1 MRPTNQTKKMIYGL
15 TIIALLGGMIPAASK
30 VNQIKVEKDLGEAAI
45 GQIDTGS
52 FMMKLFLLGGFRGIV
67 ANYLWVQAEDYKK
80 NHDWDRLKAT
90 VDLITKLQPHFLS
103 IWTFQGW
110 NLAYNVSVE
119 WDAPEDKYEW
129 IKQGIKFV
137 QTGVENNRRSPDLI
151 WDTAWFYYHKLGF
164 SDESIILRRLFRDD
178 DDESFKTYIDPE
190 SNQEVVRNDNFQL
203 GYGWFSRAV
212 RLVDEGGTR
221 LGGGTSADIQYI
233 DPTPQRKGRADDI
246 AFRSMPSHAQTHY
259 AAGLEKMSIAGIE
272 ATFGEVAK
280 NEWARALREWVQ
292 FGSHVFMSHNEV
304 YRDGKLVRDEV
315 RLDDATNRERYK
327 TLPENAQYWTDRWAD
342 QMNYRYWKERCQAE
356 MTTEGVSARQLFYE
370 GTKAYKTGDFT
381 LAAEKFRDGLSIW
394 NENLKNFPTYREDD
408 LNKKDTGL
416 VVKRYVRVLRQLGEP
431 VPDTLP
437 FKDLLA
443 AAEADNTVDP
453 FDAIEMLGVGAG
465 AGEPSTAPPPTAGQA
480 APKPGQ

>member
-1 MRPTNQTKKMIYGL
+1 MRPSNQTKKIIYGL
-15 TIIALLGGMIPAASK
+15 VIVLLFSAMYPYTQWLNRVKADH
-30 VNQIKVEKDLGEAAI
+30 DLGEAAI
-45 GQIDTGS
+45 GQVDAGG

-67 ANYLWVQAEDYKK
+67 ANYLWIQAEEHKV
-80 NHDWDRLKAT
+80 NHDWDRLKTT

-137 QTGVENNRRSPDLI
+137 QQGVERNQRSPDLI

-178 DDESFKTYIDPE
+178 EDEAFKTYRDPE
-190 SNQEVVRNDNFQL
+190 SGLEVVKGDNFQL

-212 RLVDEGGTR
+212 KLVDEGGTR
-221 LGGGTSADIQYI
+221 LTSGTAENIQYV

-246 AFRSMPSHAQTHY
+246 AFRSMPAHAQTHY
-259 AAGLEKMSIAGIE
+259 AAALEKMSIAGIE

-292 FGSHVFMSHNEV
+292 FGQHVFMSHNEV
-304 YRDGKLVRDEV
+304 MVDGKLTREEV
-315 RLDDATNRERYK
+315 RLDDATDPEKMATLTENQRYWS
-327 TLPENAQYWTDRWAD
+327 NRWAD

-356 MTTEGVSARQLFYE
+356 MTQRGVEARQLFYE
-370 GTKAYKTGDFT
+370 GTKAYKTGDFNV
-381 LAAEKFRDGLSIW
+381 AASNFREGLEIW
-394 NENLKNFPTYREDD
+394 KENLADFPTYREDD

-431 VPDTLP
+431 VPDALP
-437 FKDLLA
+437 FKELLA
-443 AAEADNTVDP
+443 AAEADTTVDP
-453 FDAIEMLGVGAG
+453 FDAIEMIGVGAF
-465 AGEPSTAPPPTAGQA
+465 EPSASASSGPAD
-480 APKPGQ
+480 

>member
-1 MRPTNQTKKMIYGL
+1 MRPSNQTKKIIYGL
-15 TIIALLGGMIPAASK
+15 VIVLLFSAMYPYTQWLNRVKADH
-30 VNQIKVEKDLGEAAI
+30 DLGEAAI
-45 GQIDTGS
+45 GQVDAGG

-67 ANYLWVQAEDYKK
+67 ANYLWIQAEEHKV
-80 NHDWDRLKAT
+80 NHDWDRLKTT

-137 QTGVENNRRSPDLI
+137 QQGVERNQRSPDLI

-178 DDESFKTYIDPE
+178 EDEAFKTYRDPE
-190 SNQEVVRNDNFQL
+190 SGLEVVKGDNFQL

-212 RLVDEGGTR
+212 KLVDEGGTR
-221 LGGGTSADIQYI
+221 LTSGTAENIQYV

-246 AFRSMPSHAQTHY
+246 AFRSMPAHAQTHY
-259 AAGLEKMSIAGIE
+259 AAALEKMSIAGIE

-292 FGSHVFMSHNEV
+292 FGQHVFMSHNEV
-304 YRDGKLVRDEV
+304 MVDGKLTREEV
-315 RLDDATNRERYK
+315 RLDDATDPEKMATLTENQRYWS
-327 TLPENAQYWTDRWAD
+327 NRWAD

-356 MTTEGVSARQLFYE
+356 MTQRGVEARQLFYE
-370 GTKAYKTGDFT
+370 GTKAYKTGDFNV
-381 LAAEKFRDGLSIW
+381 AASNFREGLEIW
-394 NENLKNFPTYREDD
+394 KENLADFPTYREDD

-431 VPDTLP
+431 VPDALP
-437 FKDLLA
+437 FKELLA
-443 AAEADNTVDP
+443 AAEADTTVDP
-453 FDAIEMLGVGAG
+453 FDAIEMIGVGAF
-465 AGEPSTAPPPTAGQA
+465 EPSASTSSGPAD
-480 APKPGQ
+480 